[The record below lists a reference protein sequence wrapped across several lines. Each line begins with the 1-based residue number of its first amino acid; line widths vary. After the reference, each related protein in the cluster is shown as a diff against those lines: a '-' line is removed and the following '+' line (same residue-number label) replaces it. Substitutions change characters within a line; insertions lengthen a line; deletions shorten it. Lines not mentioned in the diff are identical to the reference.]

1 METVAVYC
9 ETPVRTYDLAARE
22 GCLLLS
28 LECDPGQ
35 LAALTARLA
44 ALEPSLPLVSWSA
57 LWRGEVACLEI
68 CLPQEQASRLEE
80 EAAAAGAVLAGR
92 RAACVVNLQG
102 PHFGDR
108 WGLVREALAG
118 LEEAGVAP
126 LSCLGATHT
135 LQLTL
140 DPSARPA
147 ALSGLGKRFVA
158 PEGRRG

>member
-9 ETPVRTYDLAARE
+9 ETPVRTYELAARE
-22 GCLLLS
+22 GCLLLG
-28 LECDPGQ
+28 LECDPAQ
-35 LAALTARLA
+35 LAALTALLA
-44 ALEPSLPLVSWSA
+44 TLEPPLPLVSCSA

-68 CLPQEQASRLEE
+68 CLPQDQAPRLE
-80 EAAAAGAVLAGR
+80 EAAARAGAVLASR
-92 RAACVVNLQG
+92 REVCVVNLQG

-108 WGLVREALAG
+108 WGLAREALAG

-140 DPSARPA
+140 EPSARQA
-147 ALSGLGKRFVA
+147 AIVGLGKRFVA
-158 PEGRRG
+158 PESRRG